1 MLQRSMKIVAVM
13 LSVNTPR
20 FPGLE
25 QISLLFISGAIT
37 SLPCSTENQG
47 QKDNCAIH
55 CLPDSPIAG
64 VAENCFTAERYPGIS
79 LHTDVPV
86 TGCSNRP
93 VACSGDQPSRLAYR
107 YSCAYPQYPPKWL
120 FANPRILSYSLFVRG
135 ALLFSEGR

>member
-47 QKDNCAIH
+47 QKDNLYHSLSAR
-55 CLPDSPIAG
+55 
-64 VAENCFTAERYPGIS
+64 FTNPRRSRELFHAERYPGIS

-86 TGCSNRP
+86 TDCSNRP
-93 VACSGDQPSRLAYR
+93 FACSGDQPSRLAYR